1 VSAPILISS
10 SAVIQ
15 QLPKKTLVT
24 DKTSLLLRLGLA
36 VVIFIVIAAIFQPW
50 KLLAPKAAAA
60 PTETHSPAPTVKI
73 ARPAPATTASV
84 TLPATIRPWQTT
96 TLYSRVTGYLKTWEA
111 DLGAPVKAGQVLAVL
126 ETPELDQEVAA
137 AQAQAAE
144 AAAAMVQAQAEL
156 TEAELELKV
165 AIAQLAR
172 VRAEVELSRSQLAR
186 REKLLVTHAISQE
199 EFETAQRDLEARTAD
214 IAAAE
219 SDVARRRSN
228 LKTRAAIIEVRQ
240 ATAAS
245 KQSNVERLKELQAFK
260 RIVAPFD
267 GIVTS
272 RTAEIGMLVA
282 AGAEPLFT
290 IQDMNRVRIQ
300 VQVPQTNAAAMT
312 LGDKVLVSIPESKA
326 AVIEATVTRFASSI
340 DSVNRTMLAEIELMN
355 QSHSLQPG
363 SYAQVTLTSAQD
375 SRLWTV
381 PSNTIQMR
389 VAGPH
394 VAVVNESNR
403 VTLKPITLGRD
414 LGSRITV
421 ASGIQGNERL
431 IVNPRDDLVNGTP
444 VSVDGADQVV
454 QR

>member
-1 VSAPILISS
+1 MSAPILISS
-10 SAVIQ
+10 SAAIEP
-15 QLPKKTLVT
+15 LPKKTLVT
-24 DKTSLLLRLGLA
+24 YKTSLLLRLGLA
-36 VVIFIVIAAIFQPW
+36 VVAFLVIAAIFQPW

-60 PTETHSPAPTVKI
+60 AEEASAPAPTVKI

-111 DLGAPVKAGQVLAVL
+111 DLGAQVKAGQLLALL

-144 AAAAMVQAQAEL
+144 ATAATVQAQAEL
-156 TEAELELKV
+156 VEAESELKV
-165 AIAQLAR
+165 ASAQLAR
-172 VRAEVELSRSQLAR
+172 VRAEVELSRSQLTR
-186 REKLLVTHAISQE
+186 REKLLVTRAISQE
-199 EFETAQRDLEARTAD
+199 EYETAQRDLEARTAD

-245 KQSNVERLKELQAFK
+245 KQSNVDRLRELQAFK
-260 RIVAPFD
+260 RIIAPFD

-282 AGAEPLFT
+282 AGTEPLFT

-300 VQVPQTNAAAMT
+300 VQVPQTNAAALN
-312 LGDKVLVSIPESKA
+312 LGDKVLISIPESKA
-326 AVIEATVTRFASSI
+326 AVIEAAITRFAPSI
-340 DSVNRTMLAEIELMN
+340 DSVNRTMLAEIELLN
-355 QSHSLQPG
+355 QTHGLQPG

-375 SRLWTV
+375 SRLWTI

-394 VAVVNESNR
+394 VAVVDASNR
-403 VTLKPITLGRD
+403 VVLKQLSLGRD
-414 LGSRITV
+414 LGGRVTV
-421 ASGIQGNERL
+421 VAGINGHERL

-444 VSVDGADQVV
+444 VSVESVEQVA